1 MAYQKSS
8 FLRQILFTNRDHLF
22 FGDSVIGNH
31 PVKFENG
38 IFIHIYAIKRLN
50 NHELIVSI
58 WHQYTD
64 SGNTNLSVPKSSH
77 SLQNRRRLESKFISG
92 SRQLPKSLDLIIV
105 F

>member
-8 FLRQILFTNRDHLF
+8 SPRQILFTNRDHLL

-31 PVKFENG
+31 PVKLKNG
-38 IFIHIYAIKRLN
+38 IFIHIYPIKRLN
-50 NHELIVSI
+50 NHEFIVSI

-64 SGNTNLSVPKSSH
+64 SGNTNLSVPKFSH
-77 SLQNRRRLESKFISG
+77 SLQNRGWLESKFISG
-92 SRQLPKSLDLIIV
+92 SRQLPKSLDLLIV